1 MTEKTAAPRHG
12 ALALNEDWLATL
24 VGLAIVLIVGAGLL
38 GPGAQN
44 VTLQA
49 APFESI
55 SQDVR
60 AMDGWQASATLGGER
75 VSITDAPTTFEAGNF
90 YTFTCM
96 QGALNA
102 ARTDATPEGVTSPPP
117 GYATI
122 VLSNGC
128 QAGVSLSLRTNPII
142 PWPVFRVF

>member
-1 MTEKTAAPRHG
+1 MTETTPAPRRG
-12 ALALNEDWLATL
+12 ALPLNEDWLATL

-49 APFESI
+49 ASFESV
-55 SQDVR
+55 SRDVR
-60 AMDGWQASATLGGER
+60 AMAGWQASATLDGER
-75 VSITDAPTTFEAGNF
+75 VSIADAPTTFEAGNF
-90 YTFTCM
+90 YRFTCT
-96 QGALNA
+96 QGTLNV
-102 ARTDATPEGVTSPPP
+102 ARTDATPEGVAPPPP
-117 GYATI
+117 GHATI

-142 PWPVFRVF
+142 PWPLFRVF

>member
-1 MTEKTAAPRHG
+1 MTEKASAPRRG
-12 ALALNEDWLATL
+12 ALTLNEDWLATL
-24 VGLAIVLIVGAGLL
+24 VGLVIVLIVGAGLL

-49 APFESI
+49 ASFESV

-75 VSITDAPTTFEAGNF
+75 VSIVDAPTIFEAGGH
-90 YTFTCM
+90 YTFTCL
-96 QGALNA
+96 QGGLTA
-102 ARTDATPEGVTSPPP
+102 ARTDAPPEGVALPPDH
-117 GYATI
+117 ARIT
-122 VLSNGC
+122 LSNEC

-142 PWPVFRVF
+142 PWPVFRLF

>member
-1 MTEKTAAPRHG
+1 MTETAPAPRRG
-12 ALALNEDWLATL
+12 TLPLNEDWLATL

-44 VTLQA
+44 VTLQTA
-49 APFESI
+49 SFESV

-60 AMDGWQASATLGGER
+60 AMDGWQASATLDGER
-75 VSITDAPTTFEAGNF
+75 VSIADAPTTFEAGNF
-90 YTFTCM
+90 YLFTCM
-96 QGALNA
+96 QGALSA
-102 ARTDATPEGVTSPPP
+102 VRADAPPEGMASPPP